1 MFTCINQN
9 SNKRNVPPV
18 VSVGRRCS
26 IVMPIVTF
34 LNGKTMCMFI
44 TCSIHNDFRNKWEW
58 CRHWWWPWW
67 LWWNWWEQSSKPSS
81 RVWFV
86 FCLGGWPGQTSH
98 IIYTYITVQWALHNV
113 LNRLR
118 LCCIVKDAHTCT
130 ICSNGSRDKTPDVLK
145 PHFHHHFI
153 CCQKMG
159 HCP

>member
-9 SNKRNVPPV
+9 SNKRNVPLPV

-67 LWWNWWEQSSKPSS
+67 LWWNWWEQSSKTS
-81 RVWFV
+81 RAGCVI
-86 FCLGGWPGQTSH
+86 CLLSRWLTRTDLPHH
-98 IIYTYITVQWALHNV
+98 IYVYHCSIIEHCTM
-113 LNRLR
+113 
-118 LCCIVKDAHTCT
+118 CCIVEVAHTCA
-130 ICSNGSRDKTPDVLK
+130 ICSNGSRAKTPNVLK
-145 PHFHHHFI
+145 PHFNHYFLSLYI
-153 CCQKMG
+153 AK
-159 HCP
+159 